1 MEVSKFKGQEGI
13 YKITNIVNGK
23 CYIGRTSCFY
33 RRSHHYI
40 YDFHNQR
47 SRQINEYL
55 LRSMNKYGFDN
66 FTFNVIEICDKDEVE
81 DRELFWMGYFNSTD
95 RDKGFNLRAD
105 KSGAMIVHESTRK
118 KISERLKKEWDSGIR
133 SEHSDKL
140 KKSWES
146 RDREAQGRLFTQ
158 IKTKYKYIV
167 SNIDTK
173 LVLLYKDLVEMK
185 LSGVIG
191 KFAKYKTDKV
201 EFKGFTI
208 ERVVVNEP

>member
-13 YKITNIVNGK
+13 YKITNIINGK

-55 LRSMNKYGFDN
+55 LRSMNKYGLDN

-81 DRELFWMGYFNSTD
+81 DRELFWMDYFNSTD

-133 SEHSDKL
+133 SEHSNKL

-167 SNIDTK
+167 SNLDME

-185 LSGVIG
+185 LHGVIG
-191 KFAKYKTDKV
+191 KFAKHKTNKV

-208 ERVVVNEP
+208 ERVVANEP